1 MQNLYLSITQ
11 TCEYFLGDWGCV
23 LRWRKRDCYCG
34 FLSSNGTAKL
44 TGFCVCVSIPEGQ
57 TFVKIDAVR
66 ADGVLDYLEYK
77 YMTSDVVTE
86 NTDVFSSGVLLQ
98 NLLIGKHGVMNLMR
112 VSDRVCKFVEEGRI
126 VEILDPQM
134 LENMDDDETG
144 ELERRQMEAVLSNAR
159 EMDV

>member
-1 MQNLYLSITQ
+1 
-11 TCEYFLGDWGCV
+11 
-23 LRWRKRDCYCG
+23 
-34 FLSSNGTAKL
+34 
-44 TGFCVCVSIPEGQ
+44 
-57 TFVKIDAVR
+57 
-66 ADGVLDYLEYK
+66 
-77 YMTSDVVTE
+77 MTSDVVTE

-98 NLLIGKHGVMNLMR
+98 NLLMDLMR

>member
-1 MQNLYLSITQ
+1 
-11 TCEYFLGDWGCV
+11 
-23 LRWRKRDCYCG
+23 
-34 FLSSNGTAKL
+34 
-44 TGFCVCVSIPEGQ
+44 
-57 TFVKIDAVR
+57 
-66 ADGVLDYLEYK
+66 
-77 YMTSDVVTE
+77 MTSDVVTE